1 MLKKICALY
10 FMLLFLCNPS
20 VFATLKYD
28 IFNIKKNHNIYW
40 TDENEN
46 KLPINFSIDDIATFK
61 HVGNE
66 SYVLYIEKNCNDNDT
81 GIKEK
86 INIKFQLN
94 KLDSN
99 IKIFVRDSI
108 TESELNIHVSEHDKN
123 SFLIID
129 NQDEYNIHFDRNP
142 IHSVSIIFKSINPDE
157 SENVD
162 PIDLSFSIFEVK
174 SQLMAPKK
182 SSKNRRKRQKQREKR
197 RLLKEQASSH
207 ANVPVPPPPP
217 PLPPLLD
224 LSIRK
229 TYQPVVKK
237 EKKQTDVPKQMVSS
251 IELQGQFDKLKSAK
265 DRELAPQKNDI
276 PKKMFTSMEFQG
288 QLGKLKPAKDRE
300 LPPKKQDKS
309 EINLFDALKNGLDS
323 FRQKI
328 KEDESD
334 KTESYSDFSLQSTCN
349 TYSCLSYTFVS
360 AMSAMKKD
368 DAEKY
373 KKDDDTDND
382 EVEEFAQDEIED
394 FVLVEDDEIKQVQAL
409 KCTDCPK
416 PIQQLDNDAEII
428 AVDLYG
434 GGLPQQNQTT
444 NEYALDVMTLY
455 PTEELSKDLSDHA
468 ESKKKTGL
476 RGILKKAGTAK
487 SKIVGILKNTKKE
500 KPVIQDETLRDD
512 VVVTP
517 RRLSVTHMRNIFE
530 TPSGSVSMANSPPNA
545 LPKRML
551 SERPR
556 YSSIT
561 HLNAPSNEPK
571 DKLLGFDEGKILQ
584 KRTSVKDLKA
594 LFEEQPSESL
604 RSKPALPRSVSFQN
618 IKQVDDDTS
627 SKKSLGL
634 KRKIFM
640 KSTLHKND
648 SKSLEGQKSKTPF
661 IGKEN

>member
-1 MLKKICALY
+1 
-10 FMLLFLCNPS
+10 
-20 VFATLKYD
+20 
-28 IFNIKKNHNIYW
+28 
-40 TDENEN
+40 
-46 KLPINFSIDDIATFK
+46 
-61 HVGNE
+61 
-66 SYVLYIEKNCNDNDT
+66 
-81 GIKEK
+81 
-86 INIKFQLN
+86 
-94 KLDSN
+94 SN
-99 IKIFVRDSI
+99 IKIFVQDNI
-108 TESELNIHVSEHDKN
+108 TGSKLNIHVSEHDKN

-142 IHSVSIIFKSINPDE
+142 IHPVSIIFKSINPDE

-162 PIDLSFSIFEVK
+162 PIDLSFSIFKVK

-182 SSKNRRKRQKQREKR
+182 SSRNRKKRQRQKAKR

-217 PLPPLLD
+217 PLPALLD
-224 LSIRK
+224 LSIHK
-229 TYQPVVKK
+229 TYQPTVKK
-237 EKKQTDVPKQMVSS
+237 EKKQTDMPKQMVSS

-288 QLGKLKPAKDRE
+288 QLGKLKSAKDRE
-300 LPPKKQDKS
+300 LPPKIQHVSDFN
-309 EINLFDALKNGLDS
+309 IFDALKNGLDS

-382 EVEEFAQDEIED
+382 DVEEFLRDEIED

-416 PIQQLDNDAEII
+416 PIQQHDNDAEVI

-434 GGLPQQNQTT
+434 GELPQQNQTT
-444 NEYALDVMTLY
+444 NGYAFDAMTLY
-455 PTEELSKDLSDHA
+455 QAEESRKDLSDHA
-468 ESKKKTGL
+468 ESKKKIGL

-500 KPVIQDETLRDD
+500 KPVVIPEDTSNDD
-512 VVVTP
+512 VIVTP

-530 TPSGSVSMANSPPNA
+530 TPSGTMANSPPNA

-551 SERPR
+551 PERPR

-561 HLNAPSNEPK
+561 HLNAPSNESK
-571 DKLLGFDEGKILQ
+571 DKLPIRNIQENKISDFDEDKILQ
-584 KRTSVKDLKA
+584 KRTSVKDLKS
-594 LFEEQPSESL
+594 LFEQIPIESL
-604 RSKPALPRSVSFQN
+604 RAKPALPRSVSFQN
-618 IKQVDDDTS
+618 IKQVDDDRS
-627 SKKSLGL
+627 SKKSSGL
-634 KRKIFM
+634 KSKFFM
-640 KSTLHKND
+640 KSRLRKD
-648 SKSLEGQKSKTPF
+648 FKEDFSKPLESQ
-661 IGKEN
+661 

>member
-10 FMLLFLCNPS
+10 FMLLFLCNSS

-40 TDENEN
+40 TDENES

-66 SYVLYIEKNCNDNDT
+66 SYVLYIKKNCNDNDT

-99 IKIFVRDSI
+99 IKIFVQDSV
-108 TESELNIHVSEHDKN
+108 TDSKLNIHVSEHDKN

-142 IHSVSIIFKSINPDE
+142 IHPVSIIFKSINPDE

-162 PIDLSFSIFEVK
+162 PIDLSFSIFKVK

-182 SSKNRRKRQKQREKR
+182 SSKNRKKRQRQKAKR

-217 PLPPLLD
+217 PPLLD
-224 LSIRK
+224 LSTHKISCSI
-229 TYQPVVKK
+229 VKK
-237 EKKQTDVPKQMVSS
+237 EKKQTHNPKQMVSS

-288 QLGKLKPAKDRE
+288 QLGKLKSAKDRE
-300 LPPKKQDKS
+300 LPPKIQHVSDFN
-309 EINLFDALKNGLDS
+309 IFDALKNGLDS

-382 EVEEFAQDEIED
+382 DVEEFLRDEIED

-416 PIQQLDNDAEII
+416 PIQQHDNDAEVI

-444 NEYALDVMTLY
+444 NEYAFDAMTLY
-455 PTEELSKDLSDHA
+455 PTEESSKDLSDYP

-487 SKIVGILKNTKKE
+487 TKIVGILKNTKKE
-500 KPVIQDETLRDD
+500 KPVVIPEDTSNDD
-512 VVVTP
+512 VIVAP

-530 TPSGSVSMANSPPNA
+530 TPSGTMTNSPPNA

-551 SERPR
+551 PERPR

-561 HLNAPSNEPK
+561 HLNAPSNESK
-571 DKLLGFDEGKILQ
+571 DKLPDFDEDKTLQ
-584 KRTSVKDLKA
+584 KRTSVKDLKT
-594 LFEEQPSESL
+594 LFEQQSSEL
-604 RSKPALPRSVSFQN
+604 LNMKPVLPRSVSFQN
-618 IKQVDDDTS
+618 IKKIDDNS
-627 SKKSLGL
+627 QPKKSSGL
-634 KRKIFM
+634 KSKFFM
-640 KSTLHKND
+640 KSRLRKD
-648 SKSLEGQKSKTPF
+648 FKEDFSKPLESQ
-661 IGKEN
+661 

>member
-99 IKIFVRDSI
+99 IKIFVQDSI
-108 TESELNIHVSEHDKN
+108 TDSKLNIHVSEHDKN

-142 IHSVSIIFKSINPDE
+142 IHPVSIIFKSINPDE

-162 PIDLSFSIFEVK
+162 PIDLSFSIFKVK

-217 PLPPLLD
+217 PLLD

-229 TYQPVVKK
+229 TYQPIVKK
-237 EKKQTDVPKQMVSS
+237 EKKQTDTSKQMVSS
-251 IELQGQFDKLKSAK
+251 IELQEQFDKLKSAK
-265 DRELAPQKNDI
+265 DREL
-276 PKKMFTSMEFQG
+276 
-288 QLGKLKPAKDRE
+288 
-300 LPPKKQDKS
+300 PPKIQDVS
-309 EINLFDALKNGLDS
+309 DFNLFDALKNGLDS

-382 EVEEFAQDEIED
+382 EVEDFAQDEIED

-444 NEYALDVMTLY
+444 NGYAFDAITLY
-455 PTEELSKDLSDHA
+455 QTEESSKDLSDHA

-571 DKLLGFDEGKILQ
+571 DKLLGFDEDKILQ